1 MNLVKYILH
10 CIYSVLSLAAGT
22 PKGIEWK
29 EGNIGLSAIVFAAL
43 VFFVSLAILDKKT
56 SLSYQVN
63 IVCSVCLTIL
73 VIGIIFAIMILV
85 EYLIQ
90 R

>member
-10 CIYSVLSLAAGT
+10 CIDSILSVIAAS
-22 PKGIEWK
+22 PRGIEWK
-29 EGNIGLSAIVFAAL
+29 EGTIGISAIVFAAL
-43 VFFVSLAILDKKT
+43 VFFVSLAILHKKT
-56 SLSYQVN
+56 SLSSQVN